1 MNIVV
6 LIGRLTRNP
15 EIRKTT
21 SGTSVCNFTL
31 AVNRRNSQPGQQDA
45 DFIGCI
51 AWNKTA
57 DLIYQYL
64 HKGSLIG
71 IEGRIQNRSYDDR
84 AGNKVYV
91 TEVVADSVQFLE
103 SKKSEE
109 NNASEIGNNE
119 HFDSS
124 DTLDINSEDLPF

>member
-1 MNIVV
+1 M
-6 LIGRLTRNP
+6 
-15 EIRKTT
+15 
-21 SGTSVCNFTL
+21 
-31 AVNRRNSQPGQQDA
+31 
-45 DFIGCI
+45 
-51 AWNKTA
+51 
-57 DLIYQYL
+57 
-64 HKGSLIG
+64 KGSLIG
-71 IEGRIQNRSYDDR
+71 IEGHIQTRSYDDR

-91 TEVVADSVQFLE
+91 TEIVADSVQFLE